1 MRAGDVI
8 RHDGKTWR
16 VHTATPDTTV
26 LVSMTAYPTQRLTLP
41 TQNPE
46 EANHG

>member
-16 VHTATPDTTV
+16 VHTTTPDTTV
-26 LVSMTAYPTQRLTLP
+26 LVSMTAYPTQRLTIP
-41 TQNPE
+41 TRTLK
-46 EANHG
+46 EAQSG